1 MMSTTAALSSLTR
14 RLAHISLVQNSS
26 VVTSFKALGAQQWR
40 FKNSGA
46 GKGKG
51 NKKESSSNLQHLEWV
66 KFQQSIAVDGFET
79 GQTTKATVTA
89 LTGRK
94 DRGGKQL
101 RKRKE
106 KEMAEQLKSERLTES
121 LGGGLFPPMSFSEE
135 DTRRLLSEAYANI
148 PKRAG
153 KRGTNNLK
161 RQRVRWFRVRKIRTK
176 QKKFKERAHFRK
188 MGKRSHIVKQVLEMK
203 ESAKEIRAKEKA
215 YQDAVFR
222 KWTQQMLVQEETEN
236 VAEIQS
242 NNR

>member
-1 MMSTTAALSSLTR
+1 M
-14 RLAHISLVQNSS
+14 
-26 VVTSFKALGAQQWR
+26 
-40 FKNSGA
+40 
-46 GKGKG
+46 
-51 NKKESSSNLQHLEWV
+51 
-66 KFQQSIAVDGFET
+66 
-79 GQTTKATVTA
+79 TA

-106 KEMAEQLKSERLTES
+106 KEMADQLKSERLTES
-121 LGGGLFPPMSFSEE
+121 LGGGLFPAMSFSEE
-135 DTRRLLSEAYANI
+135 DTQRLLAEAYAAI

-161 RQRVRWFRVRKIRTK
+161 RQRVRWFRVRKIRAK
-176 QKKFKERAHFRK
+176 QKKFKVRAHFRK
-188 MGKRSHIVKQVLEMK
+188 MEKRSHIVKQVLEMK

-236 VAEIQS
+236 VAKVQS
-242 NNR
+242 NDS